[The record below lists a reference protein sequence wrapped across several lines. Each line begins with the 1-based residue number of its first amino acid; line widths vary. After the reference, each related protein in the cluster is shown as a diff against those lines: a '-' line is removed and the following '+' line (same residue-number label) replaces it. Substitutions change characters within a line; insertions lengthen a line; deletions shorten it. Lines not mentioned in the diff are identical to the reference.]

1 MVLFIFTFEA
11 TIVKSF
17 FGTAR
22 LTLFARPGNSRLH
35 RNSCGRH
42 GAGQTAVSD
51 DVVESTDA
59 CANTVDRNFVR
70 RAPWLAW
77 LCGKRVLQANVGFG
91 SVTVVQ

>member
-22 LTLFARPGNSRLH
+22 LTLFARPASSRLH

-51 DVVESTDA
+51 DVVESTNA
-59 CANTVDRNFVR
+59 CANTADRNFVR
-70 RAPWLAW
+70 RGAMVGLALW
-77 LCGKRVLQANVGFG
+77 QARP
-91 SVTVVQ
+91 SSERRLWVQAV